1 MMTEMNSEVLKY
13 VQAGHGW
20 HISSKKRKEKAQL
33 KKTRHLIYLTTNGRY
48 DDGPGKA
55 RAQFNFRR
63 RWVKNDQWKIWIL
76 LIFLKSLA
84 KERISPD
91 LYSFVVMVVLVL
103 CGMVAQFWSC
113 LKRGPLWWLGWEN
126 ITWRT
131 SDERLWNFTILVG
144 KSWIVWM
151 NSERFLE
158 MIVQILTNET
168 PWYKMYTLWLAFYL
182 YD

>member
-1 MMTEMNSEVLKY
+1 MCWKTSWSLLTHFAKE
-13 VQAGHGW
+13 
-20 HISSKKRKEKAQL
+20 KKRKGTTFREKKLATFFPSPQID
-33 KKTRHLIYLTTNGRY
+33 RRY
-48 DDGPGKA
+48 DDGPWKA

-91 LYSFVVMVVLVL
+91 LHSFVVMVVLVL
-103 CGMVAQFWSC
+103 CGMVVSFWSC

-126 ITWRT
+126 ITCRT

-144 KSWIVWM
+144 KSWIC
-151 NSERFLE
+151 L
-158 MIVQILTNET
+158 NE
-168 PWYKMYTLWLAFYL
+168 
-182 YD
+182 